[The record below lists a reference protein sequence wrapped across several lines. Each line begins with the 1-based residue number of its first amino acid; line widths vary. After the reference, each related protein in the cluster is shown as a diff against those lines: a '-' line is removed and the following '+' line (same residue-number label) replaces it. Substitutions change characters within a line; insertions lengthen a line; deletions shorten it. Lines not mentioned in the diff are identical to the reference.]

1 MSIIRK
7 AVIPAAGMG
16 TRFLPATKSMPK
28 EMLPIVDKPVVQYVI
43 EEAIAS
49 GLDDILIITGRTKRA
64 IENHFDYNP
73 ELESFLD
80 GSGKAEL
87 VPGLRELADK
97 ATIHYIRQKTQAGLG
112 DAIRHAKMHVG
123 NEPFAVLLG
132 DTIIDSTDGGNNPNA
147 IPGLQHLIG
156 AYDKVES
163 SVVAVHEVPK
173 DWVSRYGIVDGSTDD
188 RMEDL
193 YKLNRLVEK
202 PSIEEAPSN
211 MAIAGRY
218 IFTPDIFDYLDQT
231 GKGHGGEIQVTDAMN
246 MQAADKNTF
255 ALKWKAKRYD
265 IGNRVEYV
273 KCFLDYALRRE
284 DTRDGVVAYLKSL
297 DLEG

>member
-1 MSIIRK
+1 
-7 AVIPAAGMG
+7 MG

-80 GSGKAEL
+80 GAGKADL

-97 ATIHYIRQKTQAGLG
+97 ANIHYIRQKTQAGLG
-112 DAIRHAKMHVG
+112 DAIRHARMHVG

-132 DTIIDSTDGGNNPNA
+132 DTIIDSSNGGKDDDA
-147 IPGLQHLIG
+147 IPGLRHLID
-156 AYDKVES
+156 AYDKKES
-163 SVVAVHEVPK
+163 SVVAVHQVPHE
-173 DWVSRYGIVDGSTDD
+173 WVSRYGIVDGV
-188 RMEDL
+188 EDSEFPDL
-193 YKLNRLVEK
+193 FKLNRLIEK
-202 PSIEEAPSN
+202 PKLKDAPTDL
-211 MAIAGRY
+211 AIAGRY
-218 IFTPDIFDYLDQT
+218 IFTPDIFDYLDKT
-231 GKGHGGEIQVTDAMN
+231 GEGHGGEIQLTDAMN
-246 MQAADKNTF
+246 MQAADKQTY

-273 KCFLDYALRRE
+273 KCFLDYALRRS

-297 DLEG
+297 EL